1 MATMTKLTR
10 RLAPSLLAPSLLAL
24 FVVIGTPARAES
36 YGEGYDAPSLPANW
50 PAEQQRRTKALAAY
64 IAEKPVAYLWFK
76 DFPFGVSTGAP
87 FIVLQ
92 LLPRLAPEEWSG
104 GDNFLEVTGMFKDER
119 NPGWPIAE
127 GYGWTGLSRE
137 DAGGAVDN
145 AALACGACHVGRVRL
160 DDGSY
165 RYLDGGVNTQFNL
178 VQYRARVAKTF
189 KKIIGD
195 AATPQEQVARATT
208 AVLAALDKAH
218 AENPNFFYRNFALG
232 SRRFDAAYEAK
243 QIELFKKDAPA
254 IMEAYLIRVNLE
266 LTSLLALIDK
276 NYKGFE
282 KQMLQGFGG
291 MADATGVSASFAYAS
306 AFAFGAP
313 SGPLPELPPTP
324 AITDFMVVW
333 EQGKRQVRWSS
344 DHTKL
349 VDGGGQWNGNIPL
362 PVYRNLAAELTVGL
376 GSDTDLRVDVLAEDL
391 LRGLPAPVYP
401 FSVDLAL
408 AKKGEA
414 LYRDNC
420 AACHHPHNGGV
431 YDMGTDLGRARVV
444 SEGIA
449 AVARIGFT
457 AICPPTLAIKMPVTG
472 EIVKPCAEFE
482 GVSLAGKADLAMGDP
497 KLHLGYN
504 ALPLGGVWAQAPYLH
519 NGSVPTLYHL
529 LVPSERP
536 SVFMKG
542 RLDYD
547 KKLVGYSW
555 EIGQTTK
562 KEEGYLLD
570 TTSFPALSNHGH
582 DKNWRDGDKSYRLD
596 WSDDRDGAA
605 AIIEYMKTL

>member
-1 MATMTKLTR
+1 MAMVSGFMR
-10 RLAPSLLAPSLLAL
+10 RLAPSLFAI
-24 FVVIGTPARAES
+24 FVAAGASAQAENSRA
-36 YGEGYDAPSLPANW
+36 GYDAPALPTDW
-50 PAEQQRRTKALAAY
+50 PAEQQRRTKALEAY
-64 IAEKPVAYLWFK
+64 LEQKKIAYLWFK
-76 DFPFGVSTGAP
+76 DFPFGMSSGAP

-92 LLPRLAPEEWSG
+92 LLPRLAPEQWG
-104 GDNFLEVTGMFKDER
+104 GADNFLEVTGLFKDER

-127 GYGWTGLSRE
+127 GYGWTGLQRE
-137 DAGGAVDN
+137 DAQGGVDY

-178 VQYRARVAKTF
+178 VQYRRRVANTF

-195 AATPQEQVARATT
+195 AATPAEQVQRATT

-218 AENPNFFYRNFALG
+218 TENSNFFYRNFSLG
-232 SRRFDAAYEAK
+232 SRRFDAEYEAK
-243 QIELFKKDAPA
+243 QIELFKKDAPK
-254 IMEAYLIRVNLE
+254 IIGQYIIRVNLE
-266 LTSLLALIDK
+266 VNSLLALIDK

-282 KQMLQGFGG
+282 KEMLQGFGG
-291 MADATGVSASFAYAS
+291 MADATGVSTSFAYAS
-306 AFAFGAP
+306 AFAFNTG
-313 SGPLPELPPTP
+313 GPLPELPPTA

-333 EQGKRQVRWSS
+333 EQGKRQARWSS
-344 DHTKL
+344 DHTRL

-376 GSDTDLRVDVLAEDL
+376 GADTDLRVDALAEDL

-420 AACHHPHNGGV
+420 ADCHRPHNGGV
-431 YDMGTDLGRARVV
+431 YDMGTDLGRAKVV
-444 SEGIA
+444 SEGIVS
-449 AVARIGFT
+449 VARIGFA
-457 AICPPTLAIKMPVTG
+457 AICPPTRAIKMPVTG
-472 EIVKPCAEFE
+472 ETVKPCAEFE
-482 GVSLAGKADLAMGDP
+482 GVSLEGKGDLAMADP

-529 LVPSERP
+529 LVPNERP
-536 SVFMKG
+536 IVFMKG

-555 EIGQTTK
+555 EIGPTTK
-562 KEEGYLLD
+562 SEEGYLLD
-570 TTSFPALSNHGH
+570 TTSFSALSNRGHGN
-582 DKNWRDGDKSYRLD
+582 NWRDGNRAYKLD
-596 WSDDRDGAA
+596 WSDDKEGAA
-605 AIIEYMKTL
+605 ALIEFMKTL